1 MRDFSKQPMVMIPQ
15 ILIHLLFGLGVG
27 TLVAYVLSLR
37 GDSRYT
43 PVARAGY
50 YSVCFGLLLV
60 AIVQMTNI
68 VTHNFDVTY
77 VYGYSS
83 RELAPPFLYATFYAG
98 QEGSFMLWTIMTATF
113 GLVLLPYV
121 RRNGYE
127 NHAMVFY
134 TLILCFLL
142 LMMVVKNPFALLWE
156 SYAKDGTTKEF
167 IDSIRSDFS
176 RYNGKGLN
184 PVLQNRW
191 IMIHPPI
198 LFAGFASMSIPFVL
212 GMAALMKRQYREWIS
227 IALPWALA
235 ACGILGFGI
244 MLGGFWAYVTLGWG
258 GFWAWDPVENSSLIP
273 WLVGVA
279 LVHTMIVQQRTGGL
293 VKTNFTLATLAFVAV
308 LYSTF
313 LTRSGV
319 LGDTSVHAF
328 VEPGFFIYL
337 LLLVILCT
345 FIVLGIGM
353 IVWRWKDVVKENAPF
368 AKSSREFTLSL
379 GSTVLL
385 ASAVIVTL
393 GTSYP
398 IIAEFLKQPKVA
410 VEPGFYNLTHIPILV
425 VMLLLNAVS
434 LTLSWK
440 VSDVAAFRR
449 RITWAVVTA
458 VVATGICRLMGVT
471 EVSWLLLVFAAWT
484 SLTIN
489 IGVALRLL
497 RTSPSKS
504 GAYISH
510 LGVSLLVL
518 GVIATAGYSETE
530 HVRMVEGTSV
540 QSMGYTLTFLGKQ
553 QVEKEYKDREKFEYL
568 IRVDRGSTQTL
579 VKPVLYYSD
588 FNKRQ
593 SPFLEPGIYWTV
605 AKDLYVSPK
614 ALDTEGKPA
623 EVQIMKSSR
632 AACPLDTATQVEL
645 QRFDMSEAQQSEMDG
660 YLKLAVVAL
669 IHRPDTTFER
679 KLYCY
684 TNGTAFIPIFVSI
697 PGTTLKVGVKK
708 IVRNNAD
715 PSQSTAT
722 FAFSDSTK
730 PQTTMREVFI
740 ADVSTKP
747 LINLVWIGV
756 LAMVFGFGV
765 SMSRQYT
772 MRSRT
777 RISVPNT

>member
-1 MRDFSKQPMVMIPQ
+1 MIPQ
-15 ILIHLLFGLGVG
+15 LLIHLLFGLGVG
-27 TLVAYVLSLR
+27 TLLAYLFSMR
-37 GDSRYT
+37 GNTRYT
-43 PVARAGY
+43 VVARSGY
-50 YSVCFGLLLV
+50 YGICGGLLIV
-60 AIVQMTNI
+60 AVWQMVNI
-68 VTHNFDVTY
+68 VTHNFDVSY

-83 RELAPPFLYATFYAG
+83 RELASPFLYATFYAG
-98 QEGSFMLWTIMTATF
+98 QEGSFMLWTIMTAAF
-113 GLVLLPYV
+113 GVILLPYV

-127 NHAMVFY
+127 SHVMVFY
-134 TLILCFLL
+134 TLILSFLL
-142 LMMVVKNPFALLWE
+142 LMMVVKNPFAFLWE
-156 SYAKDGTTKEF
+156 TYAKDGTTREY
-167 IDSIRSDFS
+167 IDSIRNDLS

-212 GMAALMKRQYREWIS
+212 GMAALVKKQYREWIDL
-227 IALPWALA
+227 ALPWALA

-273 WLVGVA
+273 WLICVA
-279 LVHTMIVQQRTGGL
+279 LVHTMLVQQRTQGL
-293 VKTNFTLATLAFVAV
+293 IKTNFTLATLAFVAV

-337 LLLVILCT
+337 LLLIILGT
-345 FIVLGIGM
+345 FIVLGVGM
-353 IVWRWKDVVKENAPF
+353 IIWRWKDIVRHNAPF
-368 AKSSREFTLSL
+368 AKTSREFALSL
-379 GSTVLL
+379 GSSVLL

-398 IIAEFLKQPKVA
+398 IIAEVLKQPKVA
-410 VEPGFYNLTHIPILV
+410 VEPSFYNLTHVPVLI
-425 VMLLLNAVS
+425 VMLLLNAAS
-434 LTLSWK
+434 LSLSWK
-440 VSDVAAFRR
+440 VTDIAVFRR
-449 RITWAVVTA
+449 RLLHSLVTGLLAA
-458 VVATGICRLMGVT
+458 VVARLLGVT
-471 EVSWLLLVFAAWT
+471 EVSWLMLVFAAWT
-484 SLTIN
+484 SLRIN
-489 IGVALRLL
+489 GELAFRLL
-497 RTSPSKS
+497 KRAPGKA

-510 LGVSLLVL
+510 FGISLLVL
-518 GVIATAGYSETE
+518 GVIATAGYTQTD

-540 QSMGYTLTFLGKQ
+540 NSMGYTLTFLGKQ
-553 QVEKEYKDREKFEYL
+553 QVEREYKDREKFEYL
-568 IRVDRGSTQTL
+568 IRVDHGSTSTM
-579 VKPVLYYSD
+579 VKPILYYSD

-614 ALDTEGKPA
+614 ALDSEGKPS
-623 EVQIMKSSR
+623 EISIMKNTS
-632 AACPLDTATQVEL
+632 APCPFDSATIVEL
-645 QRFDMSEAQQSEMDG
+645 QRFDMSEAQQSEMEG
-660 YLKLAVVAL
+660 YLKLAVIAT
-669 IHRPDTTFER
+669 IRRPDTTLER

-684 TNGTAFIPIFVSI
+684 TNGTAFVPIYVSI
-697 PGTTLKVGVKK
+697 PGSTMKVGVKK

-730 PQTTMREVFI
+730 PATMVREVFI

-756 LAMVFGFGV
+756 ITMVLGFGV
-765 SMSRQYT
+765 SMGRQKS
-772 MRSRT
+772 MRT
-777 RISVPNT
+777 RETEQPQQS